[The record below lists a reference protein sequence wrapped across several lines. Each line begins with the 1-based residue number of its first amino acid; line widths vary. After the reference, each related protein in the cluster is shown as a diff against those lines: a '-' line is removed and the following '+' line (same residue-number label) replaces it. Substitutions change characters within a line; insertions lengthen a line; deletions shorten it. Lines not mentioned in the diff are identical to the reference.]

1 MEDEQLLRNLG
12 FNKYEAVAYLTT
24 LKEGII
30 DATELSKRS
39 KIPMGKI
46 YTVLENLESMGFIE
60 VQHSRPKKYRAV
72 ETDIAFKSYY
82 IRKENEINRELSTF
96 RETIDDIQ
104 ERLSNFSNQRERE
117 NNFWSA
123 AMGTKEVMRLI
134 KRAYQ
139 EAKSEIC
146 VVVPR
151 RIKSIESEQFKDM
164 FSSMFHDALLPLIQK
179 RISIRIIDP
188 NPVLSASLKQL
199 HESIKDELILQ
210 NVAKYFEIRSIDTPH
225 KFILIDGH
233 LVILEIN
240 DPINSDKTFGMI
252 KIYNKTMS
260 KELHDKFEELW
271 ENSETCRS
279 F

>member
-1 MEDEQLLRNLG
+1 VEDEQLLRNLG

-30 DATELSKRS
+30 DATELSRRS

-46 YTVLENLESMGFIE
+46 YAVLENLENMGFIE

-72 ETDIAFKSYY
+72 ETDIAFESYY
-82 IRKENEINRELSTF
+82 IRKENEINRELDTF
-96 RETIDDIQ
+96 RETIDNIED
-104 ERLSNFSNQRERE
+104 RLSNFSSQTEKE

-139 EAKSEIC
+139 EAKKEIC

-179 RISIRIIDP
+179 GISIKIIDS

-210 NVAKYFEIRSIDTPH
+210 NVAKYLEIRSLDTTH

-260 KELHDKFEELW
+260 KELHNKFQELW
-271 ENSETCRS
+271 ENSETYRS